1 MTTLV
6 TGGTGYIG
14 SHVVRLLVERGGDT
28 VVVDDVVTGDARR
41 IGDVPLVRADL
52 GNSESVETLV
62 DVIKRYNVD
71 EVVHFAARKQVAE
84 SVERPSW
91 YYSQNVGSL
100 ANVLLAVEKCN
111 ISRVVFSSS
120 AAVYGNAGSESLT
133 ERSPTEPINPY
144 GMTKLIGE
152 RMLADAAAAHG
163 LGAVSLRYFNV
174 AGAGWPDLGD
184 RAILNLVPMVFE
196 RLDADEPPLI
206 FGDDYDTPD
215 GTCVRDF
222 VHVRDLADAHVA
234 VLDALQKGTVR
245 SPVFNVGTGGGTS
258 VRQIIETALR
268 VSGSQQSAVVRGR
281 RPGDPSSVIADTR
294 LIENELGWTHK
305 LGIEAIVASA
315 WQSWVAN
322 R

>member
-1 MTTLV
+1 MTVLV

-14 SHVVRLLVERGGDT
+14 SHVVRLLTERGQEV

-52 GNSESVETLV
+52 ASQESVDLLT
-62 DVIKRYNVD
+62 DVIKRYDID
-71 EVVHFAARKQVAE
+71 EIVHFAARKQVAE
-84 SVERPSW
+84 SVLRPSW
-91 YYSQNVGSL
+91 YYAQNVGSL
-100 ANVLLAVEKCN
+100 ANVLLAMEECDVAR
-111 ISRVVFSSS
+111 IVFSSS
-120 AAVYGNAGSESLT
+120 AAVYGNAGADRLT
-133 ERSPTEPINPY
+133 ESSPTAPINPY

-152 RMLADAAAAHG
+152 RMLSDAAANG
-163 LGAVSLRYFNV
+163 LQAVSLRYFNV
-174 AGAGWPDLGD
+174 AGAGWSDLGD

-196 RLDADEPPLI
+196 RLDAGQSPLI

-234 VLDALQKGTVR
+234 VLDALKAGTVR

-258 VRQIIETALR
+258 VRQIIETAIR
-268 VSGSQQSAVVRGR
+268 VSGSEETASVRDR

-294 LIENELGWTHK
+294 LIGEELGWSHK
-305 LGIEAIVASA
+305 LGIEEIVASA
-315 WQSWVAN
+315 WQSWTAN